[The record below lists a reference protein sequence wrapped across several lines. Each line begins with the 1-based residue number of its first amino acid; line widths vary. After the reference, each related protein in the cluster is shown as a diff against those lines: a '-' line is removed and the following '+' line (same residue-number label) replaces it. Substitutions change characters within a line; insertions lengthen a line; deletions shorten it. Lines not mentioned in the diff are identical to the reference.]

1 MQDDVSGLQVLKDGK
16 WITVEP
22 LPGAFVVNIGHLLE
36 VHLMIDLMK
45 YISYPPMDYYVSL
58 LFMYLFILLIF
69 GGLQYL
75 VVQIISKGKLK
86 SAEHRAVTNSSHT
99 RTSAAFFIA
108 PLDDCLIE
116 PAEDLTDEN
125 NQPILKSFKYKEF
138 LKQFFNTLGDSYLLL
153 KSFEA
158 PKN

>member
-36 VHLMIDLMK
+36 
-45 YISYPPMDYYVSL
+45 
-58 LFMYLFILLIF
+58 
-69 GGLQYL
+69 
-75 VVQIISKGKLK
+75 IISKGKLK